1 MEDIRFYNFEGQLLA
16 IVHDIVSVNWRICYN
31 DVGTFEAHFNL
42 QSSFVPEIAVEPWLV
57 AIQGGLQAIITGRQM
72 GDELILY
79 GKTPNWLLCKRGI
92 PPFVTGDMTDG
103 EGLTIPQIVSWVFSK
118 AFDEHDPVTEEEEK
132 GEFLQETIAFWR
144 NTTNQGF
151 EVIRDCADRE
161 SAGHRIWFEPKTGTW
176 HFQLYKGKELPL
188 IVSEDNRNAYETEYT
203 ENVSELATAGW
214 YGREV
219 VSRGDY
225 NPVTNKPP
233 LKDRLPENFGKYYQV
248 TQNGSR
254 FGLTMTEGDYLFCD
268 SQEGSWRI
276 ADGEE
281 IQKLDCIWMKLEGD
295 SSATGIYRWEEI
307 LSAQTESEA
316 QDELTRKKRIQD
328 ISLVARDMKYGK
340 DYELGDI
347 IRVQKTA
354 GGVRFAQKKRVVAV
368 NIWYEQGNSGQQPEF
383 SEQ

>member
-42 QSSFVPEIAVEPWLV
+42 QSSFVPDIALTPWLV
-57 AIQGGLQAIITGRQM
+57 AVQGGLQAIITGRQM
-72 GDELILY
+72 GEELILY

-92 PPFVTGDMTDG
+92 PPFVTGDMTED
-103 EGLTIPQIVSWVFSK
+103 EGVTVPQIASWVFSK
-118 AFDEHDPVTEEEEK
+118 AFDRLDPVKEEAAK
-132 GEFLQETIAFWR
+132 GEFLQEPFAFWR
-144 NTTNQGF
+144 NTTNQAF
-151 EVIRDCADRE
+151 EVMRDCADRE

-176 HFQLYKGKELPL
+176 HFQLYKGNELSIML
-188 IVSEDNRNAYETEYT
+188 SEDNRNAYETEYT
-203 ENVSELATAGW
+203 EDISELATAGW

-233 LKDRLPENFGKYYQV
+233 LKNGLPENFGKYYQV
-248 TQNGSR
+248 TQSGSR
-254 FGLTMTEGDYLFCD
+254 FGLAMKEGDYLLCD
-268 SQEGSWRI
+268 SQAGIWRI
-276 ADGEE
+276 AEGEE
-281 IQKLDCIWMKLEGD
+281 MQELNCIWLKLEGD
-295 SSATGIYRWEEI
+295 SSASGIYRWDEI
-307 LSAQTESEA
+307 LSAQTESVA
-316 QDELTRKKRIQD
+316 QDELTKKKRIQD
-328 ISLVARDMKYGK
+328 ISLITRDLKYGK

-354 GGVRFAQKKRVVAV
+354 GGVRLTQKKRVVAV